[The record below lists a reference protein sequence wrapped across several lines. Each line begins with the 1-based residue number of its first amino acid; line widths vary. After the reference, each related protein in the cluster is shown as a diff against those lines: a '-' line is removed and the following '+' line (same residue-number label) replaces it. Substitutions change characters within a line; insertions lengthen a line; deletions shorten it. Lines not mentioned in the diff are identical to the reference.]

1 MINFAV
7 AYFVS
12 NATEEP
18 PQEIKDLVESVRVPR
33 GAAAA
38 TAAH

>member
-1 MINFAV
+1 MVNFAV

-18 PQEIKDLVESVRVPR
+18 PQEIQDLVESIRVPR
-33 GAAAA
+33 GAGAA
-38 TAAH
+38 TGH